1 MSETKLLKLTN
12 DYIFKR
18 TFGYEESREVT
29 KILLRDVLAN
39 DINTIELNNQ
49 TITEKELMDDKVG
62 IMDIKAVINGNI
74 ECDIE
79 LQVVNQHNIEKRI
92 LFYWAKMYTQT
103 IKEGNEYSDLK
114 KSICVLI
121 ADFELD
127 GLKEVKKYITKW
139 NIREEDYKSV
149 ILTDVLEIV
158 IIELPKYMKYAK
170 KEKRE
175 NLNLWLEFI
184 KNPEVVIMSNEN
196 DEKGIKETKEAIKK
210 AQENLEEISK
220 DEHERYLAELREK
233 YVRDQVAVQEY
244 GYIKGKEEGRE
255 EGHKEEKIRIA
266 KKMLDMGIDFEI
278 ICKTTG
284 LSQEEIIKL
293 EIK

>member
-18 TFGYEESREVT
+18 VFGYKESREVT
-29 KILLRDVLAN
+29 KILLRDVLIN
-39 DINTIELNNQ
+39 EINTIELNNQ

-62 IMDIKAVINGNI
+62 IMDIKAVINENI

-184 KNPEVVIMSNEN
+184 KNPGVVIMSNEN

-244 GYIKGKEEGRE
+244 GYIKGRE

>member
-1 MSETKLLKLTN
+1 
-12 DYIFKR
+12 
-18 TFGYEESREVT
+18 
-29 KILLRDVLAN
+29 
-39 DINTIELNNQ
+39 
-49 TITEKELMDDKVG
+49 
-62 IMDIKAVINGNI
+62 
-74 ECDIE
+74 
-79 LQVVNQHNIEKRI
+79 
-92 LFYWAKMYTQT
+92 
-103 IKEGNEYSDLK
+103 
-114 KSICVLI
+114 
-121 ADFELD
+121 
-127 GLKEVKKYITKW
+127 
-139 NIREEDYKSV
+139 
-149 ILTDVLEIV
+149 
-158 IIELPKYMKYAK
+158 
-170 KEKRE
+170 
-175 NLNLWLEFI
+175 
-184 KNPEVVIMSNEN
+184 MSNEN

-244 GYIKGKEEGRE
+244 GYIKGRE